1 MKVKKTIELL
11 KNENSTA
18 KVYLDGPNEQ
28 NGLIQIDYRESECTV
43 VLSNLPYVNGRNNEY
58 KPIIS
63 VESLLTYLQ
72 KIPSDA
78 DVIVTTGDPVL
89 FVVSYNKFPN
99 LVILEDRHNN
109 DLSSELDARFEAAAE
124 KQWDELDFFMD
135 LLDTGFTLADINKY
149 CPEKY
154 EYSKKF
160 MEEHGLIP
168 DVIDAAGNVYDPQ
181 DYTIETCPVCGR
193 EEVIRIKG
201 VTRCRCG
208 YPLAPCSACES
219 CNYATC
225 PYGCDGTDKDANKTC
240 NHEALADDIQKKLY
254 GLL

>member
-11 KNENSTA
+11 KNENPTA
-18 KVYLDGPNEQ
+18 KVYWGGLNEQ
-28 NGLIQIDYRESECTV
+28 DVLIQIEYREDENRV

-63 VESLLTYLQ
+63 VESLLTCLQ

-78 DVIVTTGDPVL
+78 DVIVATGDPVL

-168 DVIDAAGNVYDPQ
+168 DVIDAYGNVYDPK
-181 DYTIETCPVCGR
+181 DYTIEACPICGR
-193 EEVIRIKG
+193 EEVIHIKG

-219 CNYATC
+219 CDYATC
-225 PYGCDGTDKDANKTC
+225 PYGCDGTDKDAEKPC
-240 NHEALADDIQKKLY
+240 DHEALEDDIQRKLY
-254 GLL
+254 SLL

>member
-11 KNENSTA
+11 KNEKPTA
-18 KVYLDGPNEQ
+18 RVYWDGLNEQ
-28 NGLIQIDYRESECTV
+28 NGFVQIDYREDENTV
-43 VLSNLPYVNGRNNEY
+43 VLANLPYANEKNHAY
-58 KPIIS
+58 RPIIS
-63 VESLLTYLQ
+63 VESLLTCLQ
-72 KIPSDA
+72 KLPSDA
-78 DVIVTTGDPVL
+78 DVIVATGDPVL
-89 FVVSYNKFPN
+89 FVVSYDKFPDQ
-99 LVILEDRHNN
+99 VILEDWHNN
-109 DLSSELDARFEAAAE
+109 DLSSELDARFEVAAE

-149 CPEKY
+149 CSEKY

-168 DVIDAAGNVYDPQ
+168 DVIDAAGNVYDPK

-193 EEVIRIKG
+193 EEVIHIKG

-219 CNYATC
+219 CDYAKC
-225 PYGCDGTDKDANKTC
+225 PYDCDGTDKDAEKPC
-240 NHEALADDIQKKLY
+240 DHEALADDIQRKLY
-254 GLL
+254 SLL

>member
-1 MKVKKTIELL
+1 MKVKKAIELL
-11 KNENSTA
+11 KNENPTA
-18 KVYLDGPNEQ
+18 KVYWDGLYEQ
-28 NGLIQIDYRESECTV
+28 NGFIQIDYRESERTV
-43 VLSNLPYVNGRNNEY
+43 VLSNLPYVNEKTNEY

-63 VESLLTYLQ
+63 VESLLTCLQ
-72 KIPSDA
+72 KLPSDA
-78 DVIVTTGDPVL
+78 DVIVATGDPVL
-89 FVVSYNKFPN
+89 FVISYNKFPDH
-99 LVILEDRHNN
+99 VILEDWHNR

-124 KQWDELDFFMD
+124 EQWDELDFFMD
-135 LLDTGFTLADINKY
+135 LLETGFTLADINKY

-168 DVIDAAGNVYDPQ
+168 DVIDAAGNVYDPK
-181 DYTIETCPVCGR
+181 DYTIETCPDCGR

-208 YPLAPCSACES
+208 YSLAPCSVCEG

-225 PYGCDGTDKDANKTC
+225 PYGCDGTSKDAEKPC
-240 NHEALADDIQKKLY
+240 DHEALADNIQRKLY
-254 GLL
+254 SLL